1 LYQQVLIHEK
11 NFDEGFIF
19 FILLEKLRQVENLVF
34 CEQLKSVLS

>member
-11 NFDEGFIF
+11 NFDEGFTF
-19 FILLEKLRQVENLVF
+19 FILLEKLTQVENLVF